1 MLGKEKHMKRKS
13 PRWYLLPL
21 LILLA
26 LSLFSLTSCLGTQ
39 STPVSAFYDSGA
51 YDLTMTGAQ
60 FGQYVLFRFDT
71 SVSEHTLTTA
81 SAADIVS
88 RFSSPV
94 VGSVSVFAVTADGS
108 HSVTLTGGTNVTV
121 KPSAST
127 VAGNTT
133 LTIFCELDNVTKGSE
148 AVTIY

>member
-1 MLGKEKHMKRKS
+1 MKRRS
-13 PRWYLLPL
+13 SRWYLLPF

-26 LSLFSLTSCLGTQ
+26 LSLFSLTSCLGSQ
-39 STPVSAFYDSGA
+39 GTPVSAFYNSGTS
-51 YDLTMTGAQ
+51 DLTMTGDE

-71 SVSEHTLTTA
+71 TDAERTLTSP

-108 HSVTLTGGTNVTV
+108 HSVTLTGGANVTV
-121 KPSAST
+121 KPSAAT
-127 VAGNTT
+127 ADGNTT
-133 LTIFCELDNVTKGSE
+133 HTIFCELDNVTKGSE
-148 AVTIY
+148 AVTFY